1 MEMVDLLV
9 PDAVVANLK
18 ASSKKQALQEL
29 SQQAATLTGL
39 HERVIFDVLLQR
51 EKLGTTGI
59 GRGIA
64 IPHGKMQELKKLHGL
79 FARLPKAID
88 FDAIDEQPVDL
99 IFMLLAPVSAGAAH
113 LKALARVSRLL
124 RDESVCAKLRGADD
138 PEALFALFTVPTNT
152 PGV

>member
-18 ASSKKQALQEL
+18 AGSKKQALQEL

-39 HERVIFDVLLQR
+39 QERVIFDVLLQR

-64 IPHGKMQELKKLHGL
+64 IPHGKMQ
-79 FARLPKAID
+79 
-88 FDAIDEQPVDL
+88 
-99 IFMLLAPVSAGAAH
+99 
-113 LKALARVSRLL
+113 
-124 RDESVCAKLRGADD
+124 
-138 PEALFALFTVPTNT
+138 
-152 PGV
+152 